1 MGTSPAAARAAAV
14 VGLLSAG
21 VTLYWTLGG
30 TTLLDTVG
38 GSIADA
44 ARNRT
49 TSAIAVGVVTFA
61 VKLVGVGLALA
72 LVDVDRRRH
81 RRLITR
87 TAKVAALV
95 LVVYGTVNVVGAS
108 LGLSGVVGNGTVDRT
123 ALWGHA
129 LLWDPWFV
137 VWGLLLWWA
146 ATTTDK
152 QPSES

>member
-1 MGTSPAAARAAAV
+1 
-14 VGLLSAG
+14 
-21 VTLYWTLGG
+21 
-30 TTLLDTVG
+30 
-38 GSIADA
+38 
-44 ARNRT
+44 
-49 TSAIAVGVVTFA
+49 
-61 VKLVGVGLALA
+61 VKLFGVGLALA

-108 LGLSGVVGNGTVDRT
+108 LGLSGVVGDGTVDRT